1 MNVHYIQF
9 SDYSL
14 LTAFLAQSDNQ
25 NILQC
30 IVNPSQL
37 NITRIKLN
45 SISELEQY
53 LVDSSG
59 LWDDSG
65 DCQDFLVDIQDVVL
79 DTRSLE
85 QATKIWQD
93 WQGRIYLYSTIN
105 EPKADDKK
113 LLKKFNI
120 NYQELKKIDTTIGHQ
135 LATNYL
141 TKIGLNIPRSSLD
154 SLVNQALG
162 YNEIIDNLD
171 FVQLSGDTELALKSL
186 IKKEETALFMR
197 GFNLSNLNKDTVI
210 WAREVSDDNLQLAL
224 SLIYTKLDKNSSQQ
238 AKQLLQNLILTDQKI
253 KTRSKIKAL
262 TWFQL
267 FLWQAKMA
275 N

>member
-14 LTAFLAQSDNQ
+14 LTVFLAQSNNQ
-25 NILQC
+25 NILEC
-30 IVNPSQL
+30 IVNSSQL

-65 DCQDFLVDIQDVVL
+65 DCKDFLVDIQDVVL

-105 EPKADDKK
+105 ELKADDKK

-135 LATNYL
+135 LATNYIA
-141 TKIGLNIPRSSLD
+141 KIGLNIPRSSLD
-154 SLVNQALG
+154 SLVSQALG

-171 FVQLSGDTELALKSL
+171 LVQLSGDTELALKSL

-197 GFNLSNLNKDTVI
+197 GFNLSNLSKDTVI
-210 WAREVSDDNLQLAL
+210 WAKEVSDDNLQLAL
-224 SLIYTKLDKNSSQQ
+224 SLIYTKLDKNTSQQ

-275 N
+275 T

>member
-14 LTAFLAQSDNQ
+14 LTVFLAQFDNQ
-25 NILQC
+25 NILEC
-30 IVNPSQL
+30 ILNPSQL
-37 NITRIKLN
+37 NITRIKIN

-79 DTRSLE
+79 DTKALE
-85 QATKIWQD
+85 QATSIWQD

-105 EPKADDKK
+105 ELKADDKK

-141 TKIGLNIPRSSLD
+141 AKIGLNISRSSLD
-154 SLVNQALG
+154 SLVSQALG

-197 GFNLSNLNKDTVI
+197 GFNLSNLSKDTVI
-210 WAREVSDDNLQLAL
+210 WAKEVSDDNLQLAL
-224 SLIYTKLDKNSSQQ
+224 SLIYTKLDKNTSQQ

-275 N
+275 T